1 MRSVFRQLFFAAPAL
16 AALTAAVHIGTAGK
30 AFAHGSGWSQENSFA
45 VVLSLYYADQTPM
58 LYCEV
63 QVFSPA
69 DPKIP
74 YQKGRSDRNGF
85 FSFKPDRPGLWSFSA
100 SDAEG
105 HQSTGEVEITDE
117 QLRMASVPEKAP
129 PAKGGAS
136 ADGVDPIKVALGLSV
151 IANLGLFFSRRRK

>member
-1 MRSVFRQLFFAAPAL
+1 
-16 AALTAAVHIGTAGK
+16 
-30 AFAHGSGWSQENSFA
+30 
-45 VVLSLYYADQTPM
+45 M

-117 QLRMASVPEKAP
+117 QLRMASVPGEAP